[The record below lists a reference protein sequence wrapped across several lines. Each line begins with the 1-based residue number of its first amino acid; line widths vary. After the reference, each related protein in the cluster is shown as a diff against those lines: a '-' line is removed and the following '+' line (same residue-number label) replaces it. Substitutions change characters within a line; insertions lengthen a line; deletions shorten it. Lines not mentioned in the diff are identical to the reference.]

1 MYISVYLF
9 RVPNTHREAFL
20 RIQREG
26 ARIKRGYGALEDLT
40 YVVVTSFF
48 PRSLGLVKLIVSS
61 YPAALVPP
69 CSRRAGDALC
79 S

>member
-1 MYISVYLF
+1 MTDQLERNKKNVLEFYDLMF
-9 RVPNTHREAFL
+9 NQCQPAEAVE
-20 RIQREG
+20 Q
-26 ARIKRGYGALEDLT
+26 

-48 PRSLGLVKLIVSS
+48 QRSWGLVKLIVSS

-69 CSRRAGDALC
+69 GSRRAGDALC